1 MFLAPFMTLNLYFLV
16 IVQSLRIK
24 IDDKE
29 YTIKFNFMDTK
40 EILILRHG
48 ENLSFGT
55 NQIAPY

>member
-16 IVQSLRIK
+16 ILQSLRFK

-40 EILILRHG
+40 EILTLRHG